1 MTEIVLDASGKRAR
15 GVRYLDAAGEPHE
28 VTADQVVL
36 GAGAFET
43 PRLLLRSG
51 IGDPDL
57 VGHYLMYHFQTF
69 TLGIFPFRLHAHRGR
84 SVTHMMDDPIVP
96 DDLALAAA

>member
-1 MTEIVLDASGKRAR
+1 M
-15 GVRYLDAAGEPHE
+15 
-28 VTADQVVL
+28 VL

-69 TLGIFPFRLHAHRGR
+69 TLGIFPYRLHAHRGR
-84 SVTHMMDDPIVP
+84 SVTHLMDDPIIP
-96 DDLALAAA
+96 DDPRSPPPGRPGSPTSGAGSSSTEAPGT